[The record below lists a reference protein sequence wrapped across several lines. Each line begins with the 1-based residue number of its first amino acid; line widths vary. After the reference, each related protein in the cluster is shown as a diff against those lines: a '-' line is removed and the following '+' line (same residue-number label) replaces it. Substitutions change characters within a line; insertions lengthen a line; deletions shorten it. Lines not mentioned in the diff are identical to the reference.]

1 MFKRLLKHQLKTTWK
16 EFNIAY
22 ALMILISVFLGVAII
37 SESDALMIIA
47 TILYA
52 FSIFAVIGLA
62 IKFFIKLFY
71 SSTYGK
77 RGFLTFTLPI
87 STHSLI
93 LSKLVSS
100 LLYLFGFLLSGIISF
115 LVLLLIVDA
124 SSLSEIFPIIGDLL
138 TLINTNPFITFL
150 YIFEGAI
157 SLVAELVLIQFVCAY
172 AQTLT
177 NSKKKENMVFVIY
190 IIASFVFAIIMAFD
204 PLSLYVALNSET
216 GRISLVVLNDTNS
229 MNYISVFSIWTLL
242 IEIGKMVGM
251 YFWTVYI
258 IDKKIEIQ

>member
-22 ALMILISVFLGVAII
+22 ALVILVSVFLGI
-37 SESDALMIIA
+37 SIVSKSDTLMVISM
-47 TILYA
+47 ILYA
-52 FSIFAVIGLA
+52 FSIIGVLGLA

-77 RGFLTFTLPI
+77 RAFLTFTLPI

-93 LSKLVSS
+93 LSKIVSS
-100 LLYLFGFLLSGIISF
+100 LLYLFGFFLSGTISV

-124 SSLSEIFPIIGDLL
+124 SSLNAIFPVIGELL
-138 TLINTNPFITFL
+138 SLISINPFISFL
-150 YIFEGAI
+150 YIFESAV
-157 SLVAELVLIQFVCAY
+157 SLVAELILIQFVCAY

-177 NSKKKENMVFVIY
+177 SSKKKENMVFVIY
-190 IIASFVFAIIMAFD
+190 IVASMLFAIVMAMD
-204 PLSLYVALNSET
+204 PISMHVALNNTT
-216 GRISLVVLNDTNS
+216 GKISFIVLNETNS
-229 MNYISVFSIWTLL
+229 MDYTSVFSIWSLL
-242 IEIGKMVGM
+242 VEIGKMVGM
-251 YFWTVYI
+251 YFWTVHI